1 MSGKQVRCLASVYQM
16 RADLDLEVEDGHVPK
31 KSSKTKIERKTAW
44 RHR

>member
-1 MSGKQVRCLASVYQM
+1 M
-16 RADLDLEVEDGHVPK
+16 RADLGLEVEDGHVPK